1 MGHIKPTLAYERR
14 LWRRG
19 YTVVAGVDEVG
30 RGAWAGP
37 LVAAAVLLPPKKE
50 LLRQSWCKLVNDS
63 KKLSPKIRRLIY
75 SQANKQIKW
84 AVGMVGSEV
93 IDKIGVAEANR
104 QAVNLAVKNLKPTP
118 DYVLVDFIFRLGK
131 TIADKPA
138 QTIVDGDARVFL
150 IALASIMAKV
160 ARDRLMTTYDKRY
173 PGYGFAQHKGYGTR
187 QHAIALKRLGPC
199 VLHRLTYRPV
209 KAAPAILKA
218 YERRG
223 DR

>member
-84 AVGMVGSEV
+84 AVGMVSSEV

-118 DYVLVDFIFRLGK
+118 DYVLADFIFHLGK

-187 QHAIALKRLGPC
+187 QHAAALKRLGPC